1 MKKPMMLMMVVM
13 MVGNV
18 FGLEIG
24 GLGAEEYG
32 GIIGK
37 EVEEKRMEL
46 APDWVIEM
54 WKGDGE
60 YTEKKNYFYEIT
72 SSEWYLKRFG
82 ALVGISDGDMRE
94 EEYSELLEEEKEAE
108 ERLGYNFVDGES
120 GNNYYWGIYLNED
133 LTRIAVDLGRE
144 VEAENGK
151 KKDVKVTLVTN
162 IPIGWHESID
172 AIKWLRSSIWR
183 GEETFRYKLMLENL
197 YWTLTDEQGV
207 DVAVEDF

>member
-1 MKKPMMLMMVVM
+1 MMVVM

-32 GIIGK
+32 EIIGK

-94 EEYSELLEEEKEAE
+94 EEYSELLDEEKEAE

-133 LTRIAVDLGRE
+133 LTRIAVALGRE
-144 VEAENGK
+144 VEAENGE
-151 KKDVKVTLVTN
+151 KKDIKVTLVTN
-162 IPIGWHESID
+162 IPIEWHESID

-183 GEETFRYKLMLENL
+183 GKETFRYKLMLENL
-197 YWTLTDEQGV
+197 YWTLTDEQGI